1 MTSEKKI
8 SGLSKLLDSALGA
21 MKSAN
26 CTTCGLAPRKSK
38 TISFGPLL
46 LPVMRPMAEQRLEE
60 YFLALENLVDRFE

>member
-8 SGLSKLLDSALGA
+8 SGLSKLLESALGA

-26 CTTCGLAPRKSK
+26 K
-38 TISFGPLL
+38 GPKDVVVDLRGAKPQVVH
-46 LPVMRPMAEQRLEE
+46 LPVLRPMAEQRLEE